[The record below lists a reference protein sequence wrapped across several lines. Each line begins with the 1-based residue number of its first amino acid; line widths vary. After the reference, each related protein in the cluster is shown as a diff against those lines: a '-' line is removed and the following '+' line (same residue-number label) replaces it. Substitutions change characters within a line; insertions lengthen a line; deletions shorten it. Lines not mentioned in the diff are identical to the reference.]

1 MLRLFQAEILQSQRV
16 GLEVPLR
23 EGLLDLMEVPMGQMV
38 DRLGRQEDRSALRLF
53 SRMKSVKER
62 LLRVKVQ
69 P

>member
-1 MLRLFQAEILQSQRV
+1 V
-16 GLEVPLR
+16 GLEVPLQ